1 MRSLILGVIMLRK
14 NKTQKK
20 GKKTIQ
26 LDSPALFSNRFLIKL
41 LWPLFIEQL
50 LLFAVGL
57 VDSMMV
63 ASVGEAAVS
72 AVSLVDSII
81 ILMINIMAALATGGA
96 VVVGQYLGQKKDDD
110 AKSASDQLV
119 LAAFLLST
127 VILLV
132 MYIFKNGIMSLVFG
146 EIEADVRHH
155 CDIYYLIVT
164 ASLPFIGIY
173 NAGAALFR
181 STGNSKITMRISI
194 IMNLMNVAGNAILIF
209 GLHCGV
215 EGVAIP
221 TVVSRIFAAVTIYI
235 LLRNPGLQV
244 HISRR
249 PVMKLNWR
257 YIKQI
262 LKIGVPNGVENSMFQ
277 LGKLILLSMIATFG
291 TSAIAANAVGNAIAM
306 IGCLTG
312 MAMNLGVVP
321 VISRCVGAG
330 DYQQVRYY
338 THKLMKWT
346 YASMFVGSLLVWFCL
361 PLLLKLYGLSQGT
374 AELAYIIL
382 TINCFCAI
390 IIWPI
395 SFTLPNILRAAGD
408 VTFTMIVSVASMW
421 IFRILCA
428 WFLGVYMG
436 WGLVAV
442 WIAMI
447 VDWIVRSIFFIVRYK
462 GGKWKRTAVV

>member
-1 MRSLILGVIMLRK
+1 MLKK
-14 NKTQKK
+14 NKPKK
-20 GKKTIQ
+20 DKKTIQ
-26 LDSPALFSNRFLIKL
+26 LDNPALFTNKFLVKL

-57 VDSMMV
+57 IDSIMV

-127 VILLV
+127 VILLI

-221 TVVSRIFAAVTIYI
+221 TVVSRIFAAATIYI
-235 LLRNPGLQV
+235 LLRNPELQV
-244 HISRR
+244 HISRK
-249 PVMKLNWR
+249 PVMKPNWR

-330 DYQQVRYY
+330 DYKQVRYY

-361 PLLLKLYGLSQGT
+361 PLLLKLYGLSQST
-374 AELAYIIL
+374 AELAYSIL
-382 TINCFCAI
+382 TINCFSAI
-390 IIWPI
+390 FIWPI

-447 VDWIVRSIFFIVRYK
+447 VDWIVRSIFFIIRYK